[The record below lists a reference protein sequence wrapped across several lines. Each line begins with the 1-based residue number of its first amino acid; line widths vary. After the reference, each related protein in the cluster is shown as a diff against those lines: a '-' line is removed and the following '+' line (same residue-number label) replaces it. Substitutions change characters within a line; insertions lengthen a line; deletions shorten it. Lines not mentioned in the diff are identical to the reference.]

1 MKRIAYPLILALLLS
16 LWLGMGAVGC
26 RLETRPLRD
35 GEDEIL
41 EPEDPEVPPVP
52 DELAAPE
59 GQEPTLQVYIAEEG
73 SVEAMPMEEYIQGV
87 VAAEMNPEW
96 PVEALAAQAIIA
108 RTFTMQKIDER
119 GGVPERNA
127 HASSDIQEFQAYNP
141 AEITANVRAA
151 VEESRGLVI
160 VRGGEYIR
168 AWFHAYGGTQTA
180 EADEGLNFEENP
192 EYIQIVKSPG
202 TDIIPPEEKDWQV
215 SFPLNRV
222 RQAVHKITGE
232 DPGPV
237 EEVAIAERGP
247 SGRAVLL
254 EVNGVPV
261 NAPEFRL
268 ELGSTEMRST
278 LISDLDVE
286 EGQLVLEGT
295 GYGHGVG
302 MCQWGARALAERG
315 MDPRDIV
322 DYFYRD
328 VELAK
333 LCD

>member
-1 MKRIAYPLILALLLS
+1 MVKRWG
-16 LWLGMGAVGC
+16 LWIPVFLVLCITLGSACTRM
-26 RLETRPLRD
+26 ETRPWRD
-35 GEDEIL
+35 LQNEIL

-52 DELAAPE
+52 DNIAAGE
-59 GQEPTLQVYIAEEG
+59 GREPSLQVFIAEQG
-73 SVEAMPMEEYIQGV
+73 AVKTMPMEAYIQGV

-108 RTFTMQKIDER
+108 RTFTLQKIAER

-127 HASSDIQEFQAYNP
+127 HASTDIEEFQAYNP

-151 VEESRGLVI
+151 VEETRGLVI
-160 VRGGEYIR
+160 VRGGEFIR

-192 EYIQIVKSPG
+192 EYIHIVKSPG
-202 TDIIPPEEKDWQV
+202 TDIIPAEERDWQAA
-215 SFPLNRV
+215 FPLARV
-222 RQAVHKITGE
+222 QQAVQQVTGT
-232 DPGPV
+232 DPGT
-237 EEVAIAERGP
+237 VAEIAIEERGP
-247 SGRAVLL
+247 SGRAV
-254 EVNGVPV
+254 EIRVNETRVP
-261 NAPEFRL
+261 ATELRL

-278 LISDLDVE
+278 LLTRLEVE
-286 EGQLVLEGT
+286 ENQVVMEGT

-315 MDPRDIV
+315 MDPQDII

-328 VELAK
+328 VELAR
-333 LCD
+333 LWE